1 MPWVIRAGLVALL
14 SSVVLVAALEGQ
26 AVAPVSQ
33 RVLLQRVGGYAE
45 AFGREFLGVVAREQY
60 TQVIRPWSGPPQDG
74 LDVTAIDALARRDI
88 VADLLLVHEADG
100 PWHLH
105 RDVLSVDG
113 VVVGDREARLAS
125 LFLEPTL
132 TRRDR
137 LRRMTRE
144 SARYNLGDITRTLNV
159 PTFPLIVIHP
169 THQGRFRFRA
179 SAPRLVG
186 GQTIREITFEERQRP
201 TLVRSTEGRNV
212 PLRGQLWVE
221 QATGELVHARLDP
234 EPRDVVS
241 RVQVWF
247 EHVPGLSLRVPVRMW
262 EWYQVDG
269 PIRDGYLNLGMGL
282 TGVYVEAL
290 ARYDDFRRYAVETR
304 EEIVR

>member
-1 MPWVIRAGLVALL
+1 MRPICLAA
-14 SSVVLVAALEGQ
+14 VAATLFGVATGAPLEGQ
-26 AVAPVSQ
+26 GAGPVSQ
-33 RVLLQRVGGYAE
+33 RVLLQRVGAAAV
-45 AFGREFLGVVAREQY
+45 AFGREFAGVVAREQY
-60 TQVIRPWSGPPQDG
+60 TQVIRPWAGPPQGDPG
-74 LDVTAIDALARRDI
+74 VGAPDALARREI

-105 RDVLSVDG
+105 RDVRSVDG
-113 VVVGDREARLAS
+113 EEVGDREERLAS

-159 PTFPLIVIHP
+159 PTFPLIVVHP
-169 THQGRFRFRA
+169 TQQSRFRFRA
-179 SAPRLVG
+179 SATRVHEG
-186 GQTIREITFEERQRP
+186 HRIRELTFEERQRP
-201 TLVRSTEGRNV
+201 TLVRSTDGRNV
-212 PLRGQLWVE
+212 PLRGLLWADE
-221 QATGELVHARLDP
+221 ETGELVYARLDP
-234 EPRDVVS
+234 QPVGVTS

-247 EHVPGLSLRVPVRMW
+247 ERVPGLAMRVPVRMW

-282 TGVYVEAL
+282 TAAYVEAL

-304 EEIVR
+304 EEIVK